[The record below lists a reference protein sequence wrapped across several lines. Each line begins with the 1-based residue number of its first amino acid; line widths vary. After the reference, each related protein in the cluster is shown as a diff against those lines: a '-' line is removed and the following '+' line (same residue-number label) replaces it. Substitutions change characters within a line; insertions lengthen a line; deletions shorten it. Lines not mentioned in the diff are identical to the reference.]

1 MQVIGQSTTME
12 IIKTTYATT
21 QAVIDEG
28 LFPWLPA
35 KGTINMLQV
44 QLHFYNLTTVATGT
58 LKIIYVTK
66 LNCLPCCL

>member
-1 MQVIGQSTTME
+1 MMQVTGQSTTME
-12 IIKTTYATT
+12 IIKTTT

-28 LFPWLPA
+28 LFLWLPA
-35 KGTINMLQV
+35 KRTVNMLQV